1 MKIKNYTLTYDNYR
15 NLITIYAETESGKPF
30 SYVFS
35 EDQTVRE
42 IREKLIEIANKL
54 EQNEQVE

>member
-1 MKIKNYTLTYDNYR
+1 MKIKNYSLTYDNYR
-15 NLITIYAETESGKPF
+15 DLVTIYAETKSGIPF

-35 EDQTVRE
+35 DDQTVRE

-54 EQNEQVE
+54 EQNKQGT

>member
-1 MKIKNYTLTYDNYR
+1 MKIKNYSLTYDNYR
-15 NLITIYAETESGKPF
+15 DLVTIYAETKSGIPF

-54 EQNEQVE
+54 EQE

>member
-1 MKIKNYTLTYDNYR
+1 MKIKNYTLTYNNYR
-15 NLITIYAETESGKPF
+15 DLVTIYAETESGIPF

-54 EQNEQVE
+54 ERNEQEA

>member
-1 MKIKNYTLTYDNYR
+1 MEIKNYSLTYDHYR
-15 NLITIYAETESGKPF
+15 DLVTIYAETESGIPF

-42 IREKLIEIANKL
+42 IREKLIEIAIKL
-54 EQNEQVE
+54 EQNKQGA